1 MFWQE
6 EHLIKNYFCKVME
19 LVLDISFLNSHLNL
33 FQAHIFQDQL
43 DLFILFMLVIVH
55 LILVLDL
62 VILLYF
68 GLLLRIMAVV
78 MLIFEGLIIVMHLNL
93 VIEVRLWEFKD

>member
-19 LVLDISFLNSHLNL
+19 LVLDISFLNHHLNL

-68 GLLLRIMAVV
+68 GLLLRITAVV

-93 VIEVRLWEFKD
+93 VIEERLWEFKD